1 MPLALTD
8 AIELHRTMGTA
19 RVGRRSYK
27 LGVSLR
33 HSSPSRSMQRV
44 SAVISIL
51 AAKEIRQQGA
61 ISASSQQ
68 LGECSLSI

>member
-33 HSSPSRSMQRV
+33 HSPSRSMQRV